1 MPRLEIEDG
10 SIIVLEKSRKKW
22 QIIIQ
27 DEKGSKAFIS
37 NRHVFRTIAD
47 FINASEAVRSEI
59 PEREE

>member
-27 DEKGSKAFIS
+27 DEKGSKAFTS

-47 FINASEAVRSEI
+47 FIDATEKLRNEVKSS
-59 PEREE
+59 